1 MSKPKRFPPPGQ
13 LRRSQVVTTF
23 GPGAMVDLPEHS
35 ILVGGLDLW
44 TDTGREQIHERRL
57 SQRISELLELG
68 DREIPLYTP
77 PVDNDDPQATQTGVT
92 CLTFPTWFIA
102 QYEQIYRDPTGQEYR
117 SRPLVHWNRLVRG
130 KYLAEDRKKYAVV
143 PVRFVQACPNGH
155 ISDIDWYRF
164 VHDGKPPQ
172 MGQLWIDEGG
182 TGADLTE
189 IFVRCEVT
197 GARRSLGLAKA
208 KDSKVLG
215 PCHGERPWLGNTA
228 NEPCWSQ
235 DDPSRPEFNRLL
247 VRSATHAYFAQVVK
261 AISLPEVD
269 QHVREAV
276 EKQWED
282 ELKYL
287 DDLDELRRLRSKRK
301 PKVEAALG
309 ELDDE
314 AIWAEIE
321 RRKQPEELQ
330 ERKSI
335 KQAEIETL
343 LSDAH
348 DGREDGE
355 HKFLAR
361 KRELDNLPPPLR
373 DRITRIVL
381 VERLR
386 EVRVQIGFT
395 RFDAPSVDIDD
406 SLTLPVR
413 PAALARELEWLP
425 AVELLGEGVFIG
437 FNADMIREKWLKD
450 DAVKARGK
458 HLKAG
463 FDAWR
468 KRRDLPDTITFPGLP
483 YVMLHTLSHL
493 LITAVSLEC
502 GYSASAIGERIYAGS
517 SGYGILLYTGTP
529 GSEGTL
535 GGLVEVGRR
544 IEHHLAAALELG
556 RLCSSDPI
564 CAQHQPANAH
574 EERFLHGAACHG
586 CVLISESSCE
596 RRNDYLDRALVVSTL
611 EGHGAEFFGDGAGA

>member
-13 LRRSQVVTTF
+13 LRRSQVITTF

-44 TDTGREQIHERRL
+44 TDTGREQINERRL
-57 SQRISELLELG
+57 SQRICELLEL
-68 DREIPLYTP
+68 DQHEIPLFTP
-77 PVDNDDPQATQTGVT
+77 PVDNDDPQAIQTGVT

-102 QYEQIYRDPTGQEYR
+102 QHEKPFRDPLTGQEYR

-130 KYLAEDRKKYAVV
+130 KYLTDEREKVAVV
-143 PVRFVQACPNGH
+143 PIRFVQACPNGH

-189 IFVRCEVT
+189 IFIRCEVT
-197 GARRSLGLAKA
+197 QARRSLGLAKA

-215 PCHGERPWLGNTA
+215 RCNGERPWLGNSA
-228 NEPCWSQ
+228 REECRSQ
-235 DDPSRPEFNRLL
+235 ADPTQPEYNRLL

-269 QHVREAV
+269 QHIREAV

-282 ELKYL
+282 EFKYL
-287 DDLDELRRLRSKRK
+287 DDLDDLRRLRRKQK

-321 RRKQPEELQ
+321 RRKQPEEQQ
-330 ERKSI
+330 ERKTI

-343 LSDAH
+343 MSDAH
-348 DGREDGE
+348 DGREDSE
-355 HKFLAR
+355 HKYLAR
-361 KRELDNLPPPLR
+361 KRSLDELPPLLR
-373 DRITRIVL
+373 GRIARIVL

-395 RFDAPSVDIDD
+395 RFDAPSVDIDN
-406 SLTLPVR
+406 SLDLPVR
-413 PAALARELEWLP
+413 PASLARELEWLP

-437 FNADMIREKWLKD
+437 FEPDAIRDWLNLRKVQARGTQLKD
-450 DAVKARGK
+450 
-458 HLKAG
+458 G
-463 FDAWR
+463 FEAWR
-468 KRRDLPDTITFPGLP
+468 KRRDLPDSIKFPGLP
-483 YVMLHTLSHL
+483 YIMLHTLSHL

-544 IEHHLAAALELG
+544 IEHHLAAALEVG
-556 RLCSSDPI
+556 RLCSNDPI
-564 CAQHQPANAH
+564 CAQHNPNNAH
-574 EERFLHGAACHG
+574 EERFLQGAACHG

-611 EGHGAEFFGDGAGA
+611 EDHGAEFFGAGQ